1 MHSNPADRA
10 STRRV
15 KVAKALSLYNESEIH
30 KLCSEYYRLLLD
42 QKINL
47 LIQETGEEAITL
59 KGEIRCLKHL
69 LSVFNG
75 SETPFTDEIIPQ
87 N

>member
-1 MHSNPADRA
+1 MHSDPNDRA
-10 STRRV
+10 SLRRV
-15 KVAKALSLYNESEIH
+15 KVAKAISMYFDSEVH
-30 KLCSEYYRLLLD
+30 KLCAEYYRLLLD